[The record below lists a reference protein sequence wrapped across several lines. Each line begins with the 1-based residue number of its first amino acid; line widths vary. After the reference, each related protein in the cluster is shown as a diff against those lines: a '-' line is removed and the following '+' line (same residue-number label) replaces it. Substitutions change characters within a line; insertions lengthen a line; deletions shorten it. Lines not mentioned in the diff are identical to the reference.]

1 MNKNDVLFLLVA
13 LFIMYYLTQQASGY
27 QVQKPSGYQVIG
39 GLGPDANWSRGVYS
53 PELGIWVSTG
63 APFGPNTQAV
73 SAYSYDGKKWIMNT
87 SESGGLP
94 VQYGPQYQNGWKS
107 VAYGNTANGPLFVAV
122 SDGYDNWIAQSNA
135 HNYYVDGQLT
145 NPSNYVS
152 VATSTDGINWIT
164 GTGLFPYSVWNIIY
178 DKTSNYFQCVGD
190 VEDGHQNIYN
200 SYGAQSQDGI
210 NWQMTN
216 LPFAITECN
225 DLCYGSH
232 GVVTA
237 GVWDGPPPQTVTALL
252 PSTTTI
258 WNTTSNMPSNE
269 NITSVEFLQGAYYA
283 VGQYGLYESTDGLN
297 WTNLNPTDSFGNT
310 LLNWSG
316 SSWGWPS
323 GSNLNGD
330 IQYFKG
336 HFVLHISNI
345 VWNTNQITMVSG
357 QFYYSQNAQGPYE
370 LGIYGNIPV
379 DDYVIQLSTAD
390 NPHGG
395 NDILIG
401 LGYSAT
407 GQTCPLYSDDGIMWN
422 KV

>member
-13 LFIMYYLTQQASGY
+13 LFIMYYLTQQEQGY
-27 QVQKPSGYQVIG
+27 QAQKPSGYQSFV
-39 GLGPDANWSRGVYS
+39 GLGPGADWSRGVYS

-63 APFGPNTQAV
+63 KPFGPNTKAV
-73 SAYSYDGKKWIMNT
+73 SAYSYDGKKWIMND
-87 SESGGLP
+87 SASGGLP
-94 VQYGPQYQNGWKS
+94 VQHGPITQYGWRS
-107 VAYGNTANGPLFVAV
+107 VAYGNTSNGPLFVAV
-122 SDGYDNWIAQSNA
+122 SDGYDNWLAPINGYY
-135 HNYYVDGQLT
+135 YYVDGQLT

-152 VATSTDGINWIT
+152 VATSTDGINWVT
-164 GTGLFPYSVWNIIY
+164 GTGLFPYAVWNIIY

-190 VEDGHQNIYN
+190 IEDVHQSVYN

-225 DLCYGSH
+225 DICYGTH

-237 GVWDGPPPQTVTALL
+237 GVADGLPPQTATALL

-269 NITSVEFLQGAYYA
+269 NITGVKFLQGAYYA

-297 WTNLNPTDSFGNT
+297 WTNLNPTDVSGNT
-310 LLNWSG
+310 LLNAV
-316 SSWGWPS
+316 
-323 GSNLNGD
+323 SNYPTYSD
-330 IQYFKG
+330 IEYFKG
-336 HFVLHISNI
+336 QFILHVTTDVVQNYNAFWYNS
-345 VWNTNQITMVSG
+345 
-357 QFYYSQNAQGPYE
+357 QFYYSRNAQGPYE

-379 DDYVIQLSTAD
+379 DDYWVQLSTAD